1 MEEKKMD
8 SIPCPQ
14 RHFPFRI
21 NFVSFYATFLRWLR
35 HLIERLSRQNTLS
48 IWKNTFTDYD
58 DQLLMRIL
66 SSGWQKV
73 ESDDTNQLEAKSE
86 ALIEEFFP
94 SSNSALSRAEVRNIL
109 EETPPIKQ
117 IKQIFSSHTIE
128 KESTTYEALHL
139 RFDGLA
145 CLAEA
150 LIDSYGKQGEFIL
163 YDLVLEERLASSQG
177 YTGRVEDFIKNFTS
191 EVKTRNLFTAGLE
204 MEVINKSEREAF
216 MVVRECEWARYYQER
231 HPRVGYLMACS
242 TDEAAYKAFNPSLRL
257 QRTGT
262 IMEGNDKCDF
272 RIFAVDEEPEK
283 K

>member
-1 MEEKKMD
+1 MD
-8 SIPCPQ
+8 TVPCPK

-21 NFVSFYATFLRWLR
+21 NFVSFYATYLRWLR
-35 HLIERLSRQNTLS
+35 HLSERLGYQNTLS
-48 IWKNTFTDYD
+48 IWKNTFGDYD
-58 DQLLMRIL
+58 DKFTMSIL
-66 SSGWQKV
+66 SSGWQKGD
-73 ESDDTNQLEAKSE
+73 SDDTNQLEAKAE

-94 SSNSALSRAEVRNIL
+94 PSGSALSRIELRNIL

-117 IKQIFSSHTIE
+117 IKQLFSTHTIE

-150 LIDSYGKQGEFIL
+150 LIDNFGKQGEFIL

-191 EVKTRNLFTAGLE
+191 EVKTPNLFTAGLE
-204 MEVINKSEREAF
+204 MEVISKSEREAF
-216 MVVRECEWARYYQER
+216 MVVRECEWARYYKER

-257 QRTGT
+257 QRTET
-262 IMEGNDKCDF
+262 IMEGSDKCDF
-272 RIFAVDEEPEK
+272 RIFAVEEEPKEE
-283 K
+283 